1 VSRPAF
7 FDFSGWVLNIL
18 RRLLYL
24 VTRTQVFPESPE
36 VLGLRSDR
44 AVCYVLHE
52 QHLANLLVLDHECR
66 RFGLPPALRPL
77 RGDAF
82 SAPRSY
88 FFLSRNLRGNIVP
101 NPRIDHAALLKSLVK
116 AAFADPGFDVQLVP
130 VTLLWG
136 REPGK
141 QDSVLK
147 ALFAETWQQVSTL
160 RHLFAILI
168 HGRHTVVR
176 FNDPI
181 SLREAIGESHD
192 ESRALRKL
200 GRILRVHFR
209 RQREMAIGPD
219 LSHPPHPVAQPGH
232 HADGT

>member
-1 VSRPAF
+1 M
-7 FDFSGWVLNIL
+7 
-18 RRLLYL
+18 
-24 VTRTQVFPESPE
+24 
-36 VLGLRSDR
+36 
-44 AVCYVLHE
+44 
-52 QHLANLLVLDHECR
+52 
-66 RFGLPPALRPL
+66 
-77 RGDAF
+77 
-82 SAPRSY
+82 
-88 FFLSRNLRGNIVP
+88 
-101 NPRIDHAALLKSLVK
+101 LKSLVK

-181 SLREAIGESHD
+181 SLREAIGESRD

-209 RQREMAIGPD
+209 RQREMALGPD
-219 LSHPPHPVAQPGH
+219 LSHRRTQLHNLLTTPTVREAIALRKRKAGELLAEAQKKARDYAFEIASTTPIRWCGPSPCS
-232 HADGT
+232 